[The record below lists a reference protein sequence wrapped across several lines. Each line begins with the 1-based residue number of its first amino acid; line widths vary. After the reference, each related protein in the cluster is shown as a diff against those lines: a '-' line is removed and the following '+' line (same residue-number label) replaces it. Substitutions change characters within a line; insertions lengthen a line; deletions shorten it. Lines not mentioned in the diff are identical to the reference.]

1 MFTLHDIL
9 KYINEEYKNARYEY
23 NGLKSYLTKMKMY
36 RLSIEYIESGVYYE
50 NY

>member
-23 NGLKSYLTKMKMY
+23 NGLKSYLTKKWKC
-36 RLSIEYIESGVYYE
+36 IE
-50 NY
+50 

>member
-1 MFTLHDIL
+1 MFTLYDIL

-36 RLSIEYIESGVYYE
+36 RISIEYIESGVCYE